1 MRCISALV
9 GAGLG
14 VRCTAAHEGALLTGG
29 SAFGSKRICSTM
41 PPEVYV
47 RLEVWEDPVGPAG
60 RMELA
65 EPEVLVHAVRKPGC
79 VNLWGEV
86 SGVGVRWRCSGA
98 LVGGS
103 RAYIVGST

>member
-29 SAFGSKRICSTM
+29 SAFVSKRICSTM

-47 RLEVWEDPVGPAG
+47 RLEVWEDPVGPEG

-65 EPEVLVHAVRKPGC
+65 ELAELEPEILVHAVRIPGC
-79 VNLWGEV
+79 VNLWGAV
-86 SGVGVRWRCSGA
+86 S
-98 LVGGS
+98 
-103 RAYIVGST
+103 TEK